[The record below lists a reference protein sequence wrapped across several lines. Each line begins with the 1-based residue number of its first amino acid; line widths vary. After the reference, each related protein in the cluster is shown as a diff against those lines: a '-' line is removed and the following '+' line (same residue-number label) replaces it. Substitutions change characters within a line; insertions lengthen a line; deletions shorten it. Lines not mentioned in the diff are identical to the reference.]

1 MAMNQQ
7 SPPASTV
14 SSVGSFVTTGR
25 DGVGVGV
32 ATGVAVGAVDGVGA
46 GVGVEVGAASGT
58 EGWAGVVAVSDGVTT
73 DPSTTMAGFRLESE
87 LVWPPVVPG
96 VVESPV
102 VSVVPPC
109 PAAVP
114 EPEVS
119 VLDVPDVPVEPE
131 VSVPDVPVVPV
142 EPEVSVPDVPDVPVE
157 PEVSVPDVPDVPV
170 EPEVSVPDV
179 PVVPVEPE
187 VSVPDVPDVPPVD
200 APDSPPGWFTVGPS
214 GVIALTSVPSA
225 QDTVPGSAHS
235 SAVRSRTETV
245 FFQFFF
251 MFKFSSLIHTARTLV
266 YILYHPGP

>member
-1 MAMNQQ
+1 M
-7 SPPASTV
+7 
-14 SSVGSFVTTGR
+14 
-25 DGVGVGV
+25 
-32 ATGVAVGAVDGVGA
+32 ATGVAVGAVDGV

-73 DPSTTMAGFRLESE
+73 DPSTTMTGDVPESE
-87 LVWPPVVPG
+87 LVWPPVVPD

-109 PAAVP
+109 PA
-114 EPEVS
+114 
-119 VLDVPDVPVEPE
+119 
-131 VSVPDVPVVPV
+131 VVP
-142 EPEVSVPDVPDVPVE
+142 EPEVSVPDVPD
-157 PEVSVPDVPDVPV
+157 
-170 EPEVSVPDV
+170 
-179 PVVPVEPE
+179 VPVEPE

-214 GVIALTSVPSA
+214 GVIALTSVVPSA
-225 QDTVPGSAHS
+225 QDTAPGSAHS

>member
-32 ATGVAVGAVDGVGA
+32 AVGA
-46 GVGVEVGAASGT
+46 GVGVGDGVGVGVASGT
-58 EGWAGVVAVSDGVTT
+58 EGWAGVVAVSDGVTA

-87 LVWPPVVPG
+87 LVWPPVVPD

-109 PAAVP
+109 PA
-114 EPEVS
+114 
-119 VLDVPDVPVEPE
+119 
-131 VSVPDVPVVPV
+131 VVP

-157 PEVSVPDVPDVPV
+157 PEVSVPDVSVVPV

-179 PVVPVEPE
+179 PVVPEPD
-187 VSVPDVPDVPPVD
+187 VSVPDVPDVPE
-200 APDSPPGWFTVGPS
+200 SPPGWFTVGPS
-214 GVIALTSVPSA
+214 GVIALTSVVPSA
-225 QDTVPGSAHS
+225 QDTVPGSVHS

-251 MFKFSSLIHTARTLV
+251 MFKFSSLIHIARTLV

>member
-131 VSVPDVPVVPV
+131 VSVPDVP
-142 EPEVSVPDVPDVPVE
+142 
-157 PEVSVPDVPDVPV
+157 DVPV

-251 MFKFSSLIHTARTLV
+251 MFKFSSLFHTARTLV

>member
-1 MAMNQQ
+1 MNQQ

-14 SSVGSFVTTGR
+14 SSVGSFVTIGR

-32 ATGVAVGAVDGVGA
+32 ATGVAVGAVDGV

-58 EGWAGVVAVSDGVTT
+58 EGWAGVVAVSDGVTA

-87 LVWPPVVPG
+87 LVWPPVVPD

-109 PAAVP
+109 PAVVP

-119 VLDVPDVPVEPE
+119 VPDVPVVPVEPE

-179 PVVPVEPE
+179 PVVPEPD
-187 VSVPDVPDVPPVD
+187 VSVPDVPDVPE
-200 APDSPPGWFTVGPS
+200 SPPGWFTVGPS
-214 GVIALTSVPSA
+214 GVIALTSVVPSA
-225 QDTVPGSAHS
+225 QDTAPGSAHS

>member
-1 MAMNQQ
+1 MNQQ

-32 ATGVAVGAVDGVGA
+32 AVGA
-46 GVGVEVGAASGT
+46 GVGVGDGVGVGVASGT
-58 EGWAGVVAVSDGVTT
+58 EGWTGVVAGSDGVTT
-73 DPSTTMAGFRLESE
+73 DPSTTMTGDVPESE
-87 LVWPPVVPG
+87 LVWPPVVPD

-109 PAAVP
+109 PAVVP
-114 EPEVS
+114 
-119 VLDVPDVPVEPE
+119 EPE

-179 PVVPVEPE
+179 SVVPVEPE

-200 APDSPPGWFTVGPS
+200 VPDSPPGWFTVGPS